1 MVLKK
6 NILEY
11 ILIQKKKDDKEY
23 VSRIER
29 IITKKIPKIKK
40 DLIEKYRPLTSESGK
55 FEITIFEYK
64 SMLEL
69 GNNFFFW

>member
-23 VSRIER
+23 ENRIER
-29 IITKKIPKIKK
+29 IITKKIQKIKK
-40 DLIEKYRPLTSESGK
+40 DLIEK
-55 FEITIFEYK
+55 
-64 SMLEL
+64 
-69 GNNFFFW
+69 

>member
-11 ILIQKKKDDKEY
+11 IFDIEQKDDKEY

-40 DLIEKYRPLTSESGK
+40 DLIEK
-55 FEITIFEYK
+55 
-64 SMLEL
+64 
-69 GNNFFFW
+69 

>member
-23 VSRIER
+23 VNRIER

-40 DLIEKYRPLTSESGK
+40 DLIEK
-55 FEITIFEYK
+55 
-64 SMLEL
+64 
-69 GNNFFFW
+69 

>member
-11 ILIQKKKDDKEY
+11 IFDLEKKDDKEY
-23 VSRIER
+23 VNRIER

-40 DLIEKYRPLTSESGK
+40 DLIEK
-55 FEITIFEYK
+55 
-64 SMLEL
+64 
-69 GNNFFFW
+69 